1 MIGAF
6 IIDNSSVD
14 WGFWVSM
21 MVLMFVLLLNLVA
34 PETRRAAFR
43 RTMAEFLGE
52 TGPFSR
58 VTRGEVKMHLD
69 ETGPYW
75 WAKELEAGF
84 RLCWRMVKQPGFL
97 ALAVYAAWVY
107 AQFTLILMV
116 SAMMGFCV
124 VS

>member
-1 MIGAF
+1 
-6 IIDNSSVD
+6 
-14 WGFWVSM
+14 M
-21 MVLMFVLLLNLVA
+21 MVLLFALLLNLAA

-58 VTRGEVKMHLD
+58 VTRGEIKMHLD

-75 WAKELEAGF
+75 WAEESEAGF
-84 RLCWRMVKQPGFL
+84 RLCWQMVKQPGLL
-97 ALAVYAAWVY
+97 ALSVYAAWVY

-116 SAMMGFCV
+116 SALKC
-124 VS
+124 SCC